1 MCSYWILAKK
11 EFLIMRVTFE
21 NAHFEVIVNRQR
33 EKRLRLR
40 FFVVALLLESRW
52 GPSLFPLRV
61 AQPMGT
67 PDFFLLRPQWE
78 KSFFFFL
85 SPPL

>member
-1 MCSYWILAKK
+1 
-11 EFLIMRVTFE
+11 MRVTFE

-52 GPSLFPLRV
+52 GPLFPLRV

-78 KSFFFFL
+78 KRCFFL